1 MADFTK
7 PSILRLARRAGIK
20 NLSDECYDPIR
31 SLIGLEIEEVIRTAV
46 HLSDIKG
53 TKTMSIDDV
62 HEAIRLLGKNVAKSE
77 DLSVASCNSKK

>member
-7 PSILRLARRAGIK
+7 PSILRLARRSGIK

-31 SLIGLEIEEVIRTAV
+31 SLIGMEVENVIRTAV
-46 HLSDIKG
+46 YLSDIKG

-62 HEAIRLLGKNVAKSE
+62 HEAIRLLGGNIAKSE

>member
-31 SLIGLEIEEVIRTAV
+31 SLIGMEVESVIRTAV
-46 HLSDIKG
+46 YLSDIKG
-53 TKTMSIDDV
+53 TKTLSIDDV
-62 HEAIRLLGKNVAKSE
+62 HDAIRLLGKNVAKSE
-77 DLSVASCNSKK
+77 DLNLSSCNSKK